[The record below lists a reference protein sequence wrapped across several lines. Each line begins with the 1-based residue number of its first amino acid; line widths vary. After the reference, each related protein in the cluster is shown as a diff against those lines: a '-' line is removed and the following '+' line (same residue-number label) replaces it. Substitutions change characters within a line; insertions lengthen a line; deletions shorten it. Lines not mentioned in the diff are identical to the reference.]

1 MIYQSLLVANT
12 SSDGWGSASQA
23 ASGGGWG
30 STETS
35 SGSVAKE
42 GDKKPAAEKQNDGWG
57 GIDTA
62 SGWGDKPD
70 ENKKTDSGWGQ
81 ASTTSGWGDSTGESA
96 PKPDNSESPKPL
108 VVNQPPIESSVNE
121 KIDPRVQKNKKRIS
135 LSGKKN
141 MK

>member
-23 ASGGGWG
+23 TSGGGWG

-57 GIDTA
+57 GTETA